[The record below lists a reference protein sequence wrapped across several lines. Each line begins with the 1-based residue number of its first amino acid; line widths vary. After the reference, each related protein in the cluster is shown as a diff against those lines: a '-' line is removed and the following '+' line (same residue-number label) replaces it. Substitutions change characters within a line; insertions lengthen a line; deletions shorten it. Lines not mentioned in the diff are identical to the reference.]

1 VFVRESVAFSFN
13 LNGDDTGSPPDTTK
27 PVMTAPN
34 NMTVNTSQTSGSI
47 TVHYEPPTA
56 TDNRDGT
63 LFPRCTPGTGTSF
76 GVATTTT
83 VTCTASDAAGNSTT
97 ITFTITVRI
106 SLPIVTVS
114 TNRITSQLG
123 GFRPRST
130 TLLTVFSDPRV
141 LAEVVT
147 DETGAAEYLIDV
159 PTDLPPGPHTITI
172 FGTGADGAA
181 VLWVVPIVIA
191 ADGTLSEVR
200 VGEGNA
206 VPVPAAPPAPFA
218 PAAPPAPAGPG
229 TTPVLGPLPETGSTP
244 MSVLPLA
251 MALVLFGLVVWGG
264 SRRRRI
270 TDAP

>member
-1 VFVRESVAFSFN
+1 
-13 LNGDDTGSPPDTTK
+13 
-27 PVMTAPN
+27 
-34 NMTVNTSQTSGSI
+34 
-47 TVHYEPPTA
+47 
-56 TDNRDGT
+56 
-63 LFPRCTPGTGTSF
+63 
-76 GVATTTT
+76 
-83 VTCTASDAAGNSTT
+83 
-97 ITFTITVRI
+97 
-106 SLPIVTVS
+106 
-114 TNRITSQLG
+114 
-123 GFRPRST
+123 
-130 TLLTVFSDPRV
+130 LLTVFSDPRV